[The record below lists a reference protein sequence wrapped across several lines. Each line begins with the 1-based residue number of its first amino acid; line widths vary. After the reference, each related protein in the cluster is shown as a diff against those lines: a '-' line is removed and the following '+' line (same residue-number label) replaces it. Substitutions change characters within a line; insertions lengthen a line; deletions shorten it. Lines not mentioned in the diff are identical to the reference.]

1 MSHKSDRIFGL
12 VVILVALAYIAG
24 AMQIQASFLS
34 DPVGS
39 KTFPIMVASI
49 AALCGGI
56 MIFRPDE
63 EPDWPEGR
71 TLLSLGVSVVLLVAY
86 SYALKPMGFI
96 VPTAIAAGILSYQ
109 ISPRRLN
116 ATLAGIGLSIG
127 LFILFRTILGLGLM
141 AFPKGLMG

>member
-39 KTFPIMVASI
+39 KTFPIIVASI

-56 MIFRPDE
+56 MVFRPDE
-63 EPDWPEGR
+63 EPDWPEAR
-71 TLLSLGVSVVLLVAY
+71 TVLSLAISVALLVGY
-86 SYALKPMGFI
+86 SYALKPLGFLL
-96 VPTAIAAGILSYQ
+96 PTAIAAGVLSYQ
-109 ISPRRLN
+109 ISPRPIH
-116 ATLAGIGLSIG
+116 AILAGVGLSGG
-127 LFILFRTILGLGLM
+127 LFVLFKMILGLGLT
-141 AFPKGLMG
+141 ALPKGFLG